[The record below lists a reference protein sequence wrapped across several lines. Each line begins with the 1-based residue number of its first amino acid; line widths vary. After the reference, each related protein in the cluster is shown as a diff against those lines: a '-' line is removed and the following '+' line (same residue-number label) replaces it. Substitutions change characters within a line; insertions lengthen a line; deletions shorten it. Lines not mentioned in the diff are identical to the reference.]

1 MIYKAYYLRDGQEVT
16 LLALR
21 TKSEEEARRR
31 FEAVFKSTQKSSPFY
46 QMWKASGK
54 LIKEVKHESKH
65 LPQSSS

>member
-21 TKSEEEARRR
+21 AKTEEDVRKR

-46 QMWKASGK
+46 QMWKANGK
-54 LIKEVKHESKH
+54 LIKEVKHES
-65 LPQSSS
+65 